1 MTDGVVLSLSGRSTE
16 TSASSGSTSLSTD
29 DPGGGSDLLPPS
41 VGSTSDTMDNKD
53 NLGGASTNDDPRF
66 RGNSSTSKMG
76 KSNTKKNDKKTAI
89 CPSCPLS
96 SWVLDARSIAH
107 CQFNS
112 VC

>member
-1 MTDGVVLSLSGRSTE
+1 MREKQAREGTE

-89 CPSCPLS
+89 APVGLSQKTGNCPNCLKPETELCPTS
-96 SWVLDARSIAH
+96 S
-107 CQFNS
+107 
-112 VC
+112 